1 MVKTSEA
8 SEARDEESD
17 DGVISTGE
25 PELRFPKHRSQ
36 ALLNIE
42 SMIYQKD
49 DKETLA
55 RKMILP
61 LMELMGIFP

>member
-1 MVKTSEA
+1 MMKTSEA

-17 DGVISTGE
+17 DGAGE

-42 SMIYQKD
+42 SMIYQKID
-49 DKETLA
+49 RDL
-55 RKMILP
+55 L
-61 LMELMGIFP
+61 GS